1 MVEALVTTPLGQQ
14 RDMLLKLTFPTDRYM
29 KFAAKSVTVDYGEM
43 PYFSSSSGSRVY
55 LYLDGVYGRPERDY
69 VRTFGIAPAEL
80 RSLNWLVPI
89 FTGSVGGMRSNEA
102 AAHTVNQYARDVKE
116 MLVQEG
122 AESVAILGFSMGS
135 SVALHLL
142 GMLGDIRVEG
152 VFHYEGN
159 LDAND
164 TYFTRRMAAQEPEDI
179 IPTLREWDSELPR
192 EATELAVAVQ
202 HRARSLVELSESGR
216 NLSVLLDSDVKHH
229 FLYGELNRGRLSSQ
243 HLLQDHG
250 FEIIYVPG
258 ADHWVMSKNPRFVHE
273 YVNSS
278 LHTAT

>member
-1 MVEALVTTPLGQQ
+1 MITSLGQQ
-14 RDMLLKLTFPTDRYM
+14 RNVLLKLTCLTDNYVN
-29 KFAAKSVTVDYGEM
+29 FVEKSVTVDYGEM
-43 PYFSSSSGSRVY
+43 PYLSSSSGSRIY

-69 VRTFGIAPAEL
+69 VGTFGIAPAEL

-89 FTGSVGGMRSNEA
+89 FTGSVGGMRSSEDSA
-102 AAHTVNQYARDVKE
+102 YTVNQYARDVRE

-122 AESVAILGFSMGS
+122 AESVAIFGFSMGS
-135 SVALHLL
+135 SIALHLL
-142 GMLGDIRVEG
+142 GMLGEIQVEG

-164 TYFTRRMAAQEPEDI
+164 TYFTKRMAAQEPEEI
-179 IPTLREWDSELPR
+179 ILTLREWDPELPR
-192 EATELAVAVQ
+192 EATEFAVAVQ

-216 NLSVLLDSDVKHH
+216 NLAMLLDSDAKHH
-229 FLYGELNRGRLSSQ
+229 FLYGELNRGKLSSQ

-250 FEIIYVPG
+250 FEIVYVPC
-258 ADHWVMSKNPRFVHE
+258 ADHWVMSKNPGFVHE

-278 LHTAT
+278 LGI